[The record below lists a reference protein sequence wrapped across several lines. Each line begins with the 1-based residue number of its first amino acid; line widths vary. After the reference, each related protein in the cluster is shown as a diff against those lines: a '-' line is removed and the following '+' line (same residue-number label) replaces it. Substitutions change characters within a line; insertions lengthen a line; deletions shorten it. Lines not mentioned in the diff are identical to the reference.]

1 MDFSLRAAQIIDPNH
16 GEFIIF
22 ADNLGIWALVHL
34 LDLNNKGMQLP

>member
-1 MDFSLRAAQIIDPNH
+1 MDFFMSAGQIIDPNH

-34 LDLNNKGMQLP
+34 LDLNNKGMQLT